1 MRNIRIGRQTVLR
14 TLLVASVEL
23 TLLLAAQQAFAAEP
37 KPTTPTKEA
46 GTTPKRS
53 ELPTASTGGAHA
65 HGSTVELAGTINPR
79 GEATSYYF
87 QYGPTS
93 AYGSQ
98 TPTASLPAGTVK
110 VRVTQP
116 VTGLQPGYHYRLVVT
131 GARGA
136 TVDGHDH
143 TYAPATKKRTTTP
156 NKAAQRLKFTIG
168 NPPPEGQPV
177 GSAITIA
184 GSLSGL
190 GAAGHQ
196 VVLQS
201 DPYPFDGVFTTVAV
215 QSASTGGRFS
225 FYVAHLTRNT
235 RFRVLAPGSAPT
247 YSSVITELATVR
259 VTFHV
264 RSAPH
269 GGLARLY
276 GTVSPA
282 VAGAVVFFQLQRTAR
297 PKHLRAKIFKSE
309 KAEEKAQE
317 KAEEK
322 AETLVY
328 ATVFKEPVKH
338 ATRTMSRF
346 SSVLS
351 IRKAGVYRAY
361 VVVPAGPLA
370 SGYSTSLTLRATTAQ
385 KKGKR
390 KR

>member
-1 MRNIRIGRQTVLR
+1 M
-14 TLLVASVEL
+14 LLS
-23 TLLLAAQQAFAAEP
+23 AQQALAAEA
-37 KPTTPTKEA
+37 TPTKET

-79 GEATSYYF
+79 GEAISYYF

-116 VTGLQPGYHYRLVVT
+116 VAGLQPGYHYRLAAT
-131 GARGA
+131 NTRGM
-136 TVDGHDH
+136 TTYGHDH
-143 TYAPATKKRTTTP
+143 TYVLAAKKRTTSTD
-156 NKAAQRLKFTIG
+156 KGAQRPKLTIV

-177 GSAITIA
+177 GSSISIA
-184 GSLSGL
+184 GSLSGS

-196 VVLQS
+196 IVLQS
-201 DPYPFDGVFTTVAV
+201 DPYPFGGAFTTVSLQNAT
-215 QSASTGGRFS
+215 AGGHFS

-235 RFRVLAPGSAPT
+235 RFRVLAPGPAPL

-264 RSAPH
+264 RTAPH
-269 GGLARLY
+269 GGLVRLY
-276 GTVSPA
+276 GTISPA
-282 VAGAVVFFQLQRTAR
+282 VTGAVVFFQLQRTAR
-297 PKHLRAKIFKSE
+297 PKHLRAKVFKSE
-309 KAEEKAQE
+309 KAEERAQE

-322 AETLVY
+322 SETLVY
-328 ATVFKEPVKH
+328 STVLRAPVKH
-338 ATRTMSRF
+338 ATRASSRF
-346 SSVLS
+346 SSVIA
-351 IRKAGVYRAY
+351 IRKTGVYRAY
-361 VVVPAGPLA
+361 VVVPAGPVA
-370 SGYSTSLTLRATTAQ
+370 SGYSTNLTLHATLE

-390 KR
+390 KG

>member
-1 MRNIRIGRQTVLR
+1 M
-14 TLLVASVEL
+14 LLS
-23 TLLLAAQQAFAAEP
+23 AQQAPAAEP
-37 KPTTPTKEA
+37 TPTKEA

-93 AYGSQ
+93 TYGSQ

-116 VTGLQPGYHYRLVVT
+116 VAGLQPGYHYRLVVT
-131 GARGA
+131 GARGT
-136 TVDGHDH
+136 TVDGQDH

-156 NKAAQRLKFTIG
+156 HKAAQRLKFTIG
-168 NPPPEGQPV
+168 NPPPEGQPA
-177 GSAITIA
+177 GSAITIE

-190 GAAGHQ
+190 GSAGHQ

-215 QSASTGGRFS
+215 QSASTGGRFT
-225 FYVAHLTRNT
+225 FNLAHLTRNT
-235 RFRVLAPGSAPT
+235 RFRVLAPGPTPT

-264 RSAPH
+264 RTAPH

-282 VAGAVVFFQLQRTAR
+282 VTGAVVFFQLQRTAA

-322 AETLVY
+322 AEERAETLVY
-328 ATVFKEPVKH
+328 STVLRAPVKH
-338 ATRTMSRF
+338 ATRASSRF
-346 SSVLS
+346 SSVVA

-370 SGYSTSLTLRATTAQ
+370 SGYSTNLTLRATVE
-385 KKGKR
+385 KKTKR
-390 KR
+390 KG